1 MEVNVSGTNESRFD
15 KVRTAFENLWSDI
28 EVGAA
33 LCVYEHGVP
42 VIDLWGGFHDQDMS
56 MPWQANSLVN
66 VYSSTKGMAAIAIA
80 ILVDE
85 QKLDYDAPVA
95 NYWPEFAQA
104 GKADVTIAQLLSHQA
119 GLCGV
124 DTKLEVEDL
133 YDWGKMIRLLEQQ
146 TPMWP
151 LGSGAGYHAVT
162 WGYFP
167 GELVRRVTGMTLG
180 QFFNERVAKP
190 LQADCFIGLSESE
203 FSRCASLIGPNRARK
218 TSVDPTQLAADTP
231 SVQVAKPK
239 MTALYAASLLNPS
252 ISPFKHACSDAWRKA
267 EIAASNGHASAR
279 GISKIYAAMALGGEL
294 DGTKILSQ
302 AAIEQANK
310 IEVEGIEDKVLG
322 GKIRRSRGF
331 ILNTDHAYGP
341 NLEAFGHAGAGGS
354 LGFAD
359 PVTGIGFAYVM
370 NQMQSDSSQI
380 PRSQRLVNALYD
392 CISNK

>member
-133 YDWGKMIRLLEQQ
+133 YDWGKMIRLL
-146 TPMWP
+146 
-151 LGSGAGYHAVT
+151 
-162 WGYFP
+162 
-167 GELVRRVTGMTLG
+167 
-180 QFFNERVAKP
+180 
-190 LQADCFIGLSESE
+190 
-203 FSRCASLIGPNRARK
+203 
-218 TSVDPTQLAADTP
+218 
-231 SVQVAKPK
+231 
-239 MTALYAASLLNPS
+239 
-252 ISPFKHACSDAWRKA
+252 
-267 EIAASNGHASAR
+267 
-279 GISKIYAAMALGGEL
+279 
-294 DGTKILSQ
+294 
-302 AAIEQANK
+302 
-310 IEVEGIEDKVLG
+310 
-322 GKIRRSRGF
+322 
-331 ILNTDHAYGP
+331 
-341 NLEAFGHAGAGGS
+341 
-354 LGFAD
+354 
-359 PVTGIGFAYVM
+359 
-370 NQMQSDSSQI
+370 
-380 PRSQRLVNALYD
+380 
-392 CISNK
+392 

>member
-1 MEVNVSGTNESRFD
+1 MEVNVNGTNESRFD

-42 VIDLWGGFHDQDMS
+42 VIDLWGGFHDQGMS
-56 MPWQANSLVN
+56 TLWQANSLVN
-66 VYSSTKGMAAIAIA
+66 VYSTTKGMAAIAIA

-95 NYWPEFAQA
+95 DYWPEFAQA

-133 YDWGKMIRLLEQQ
+133 YDWEKMIRLLEQQ

-151 LGSGAGYHAVT
+151 LGTGAGYHAVT
-162 WGYFP
+162 WGYLP

-180 QFFNERVAKP
+180 EFFNQRVAEP
-190 LQADCFIGLSESE
+190 LKADCYIGLPESE
-203 FSRCASLIGPNRARK
+203 FARCATLIGPNRARK
-218 TSVDPTQLAADTP
+218 TSVDPAQSAADNP
-231 SVQVAKPK
+231 NEPIQKPK
-239 MTALYAASLLNPS
+239 MSALYAASLLNPS
-252 ISPFKHACSDAWRKA
+252 ISPFKHACSDVWRKA

-294 DGTKILSQ
+294 NGTKILSK
-302 AAIEQANK
+302 AALERANK
-310 IEVEGIEDKVLG
+310 VEVEGIEDKVLG

-331 ILNTDHAYGP
+331 ILNTDNAYGP
-341 NLEAFGHAGAGGS
+341 NLAAFGHAGAGGS

-359 PVTGIGFAYVM
+359 PATGIGFAYVM
-370 NQMQSDSSQI
+370 NQMQSDNSQL
-380 PRSQRLVNALYD
+380 PRSQRLVNALYG
-392 CISNK
+392 CLT